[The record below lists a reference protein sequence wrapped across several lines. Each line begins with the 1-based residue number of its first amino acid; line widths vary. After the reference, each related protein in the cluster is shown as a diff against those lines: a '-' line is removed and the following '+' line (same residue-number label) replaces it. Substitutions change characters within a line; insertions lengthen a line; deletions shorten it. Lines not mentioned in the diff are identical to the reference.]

1 MARRVIFLVVCAA
14 LAVGACNAS
23 LGVSTA
29 VSGQTPLS
37 PTQPSAPPLPVAPP
51 GGNGG
56 GSTPFDVCALLKDSE
71 VAEAMGSSVLHRV
84 LHANAANAGTITSSC
99 EYAGT
104 PGNLVVLTVVR
115 NIGASTA
122 VWGGIW
128 SSMVDSA
135 QNPGSDNPGNFH
147 QMTGENGFCT
157 TAIGFAGPK
166 PAELAESC
174 TVMRPKAI
182 VGALVNQRIPLDYSE
197 ALVLVHA
204 AFRRL
209 P

>member
-1 MARRVIFLVVCAA
+1 MSGRGIFLVVCAA
-14 LAVGACNAS
+14 LAASGCNAP
-23 LGVSTA
+23 LA
-29 VSGQTPLS
+29 VSNAVTGQSPLS
-37 PTQPSAPPLPVAPP
+37 PTQPSTPHLPIAPP

-56 GSTPFDVCALLKDSE
+56 GSTPFNVCALLKDSE
-71 VAEAMGSSVLHRV
+71 AAEAMGSSVLHRV
-84 LHANAANAGTITSSC
+84 LHANAANAGTITASC

-115 NIGASTA
+115 NIGASAA

-128 SSMVDSA
+128 SDMVASA
-135 QNPGSDNPGNFH
+135 QNPGSDNPGTF
-147 QMTGENGFCT
+147 GRLPSEDGFCT
-157 TAIGFAGPK
+157 AATGFAGSK
-166 PAELAESC
+166 PAEDAASC

-182 VGALVNQRIPLDYSE
+182 VGVLVNQLTPLDYSE